1 MKKGIIVLLI
11 TVLAAGMVF
20 AGTLTGSAG
29 ISFGFDLDGKDW
41 GFKNPADS
49 TFKFT
54 FNLDTTDVAINT
66 HDTDIWAEITAEAYG
81 NITYDSS
88 KTYTEPVVDAD
99 DVKHNVPSWPGL
111 YDIDFGIT
119 AANIHIGEDWT
130 IGILGAGGMYDY
142 AADYHTNSDGSP
154 KNDVVIS
161 NVVATSGYELTAPGF
176 TVSYKE
182 WAAGFGA
189 NGNTDK
195 KSYTVLAHAQTKSFT
210 FAEGLTA
217 QAAGLAYLSDGGK
230 VASASAKVA
239 YAADKLSAGVAGDF
253 QYAEKKFV
261 FEVAANAKYDFV
273 TLNVYTTAGVL
284 TKDSDK
290 YDDDHPVKLDAKL
303 AAGYTFNEEGDVPV
317 TVNGSVDATNVLVK
331 GREINV
337 AANASAKVDA
347 FTFGAGAS
355 YAIMAKSLGLNLS
368 VSYEHEKFTAY
379 ALVGTDDVGFEFKFG
394 ADPALQSLGV
404 ELGISSTTI
413 VENATLALVY
423 SGANFVKS
431 GDSVAAKGAI
441 TASATISF

>member
-29 ISFGFDLDGKDW
+29 ISFGFNLDKKDW
-41 GFKNPADS
+41 GFKNSSDLKY
-49 TFKFT
+49 TFKFEIDT
-54 FNLDTTDVAINT
+54 ASAGISDHTTDV
-66 HDTDIWAEITAEAYG
+66 WAEVAATAQAT
-81 NITYDSS
+81 ISAS
-88 KTYTEPVVDAD
+88 KAPKTGELKAQISTL
-99 DVKHNVPSWPGL
+99 KIS
-111 YDIDFGIT
+111 T
-119 AANIHIGEDWT
+119 ANIHIGEVT
-130 IGILGAGGMYDY
+130 IGILEAGGKYDY
-142 AADYHTNSDGSP
+142 AADYHKNSDGSAV
-154 KNDVVIS
+154 NDTVIS
-161 NVVATSGYELTAPGF
+161 NKKAMSYDEDKGFGYLDLVALGF

-189 NGNTDK
+189 NGDTDDK
-195 KSYTVLAHAQTKSFT
+195 TYTVLAHAQTKAFT

-217 QAAGLAYLSDGGK
+217 QVAGLAYLSDSNGK

-317 TVNGSVDATNVLVK
+317 TVNGSVEATNVLVK

>member
-29 ISFGFDLDGKDW
+29 ISFGFDLDEKDW
-41 GFKNPADS
+41 GFNNPGKS

-81 NITYDSS
+81 DITYDSS
-88 KTYTEPVVDAD
+88 KVYTEPVVDDAGIH
-99 DVKHNVPSWPGL
+99 VVPSWPGL

-119 AANIHIGEDWT
+119 AANIHIGEVT
-130 IGILGAGGMYDY
+130 IGILGAGGKYDY
-142 AADYHTNSDGSP
+142 AADYHVDTYGDP
-154 KNDVVIS
+154 INDVVIS
-161 NVVATSGYELTAPGF
+161 NVVAESGYKLTAPGF
-176 TVSYKE
+176 TVSYNG
-182 WAAGFGA
+182 WAGGFGA
-189 NGNTDK
+189 AGNTENK
-195 KSYTVLAHAQTKSFT
+195 TYTVLGHAQTKEFT

-273 TLNVYTTAGVL
+273 TLNVYTTAGKL
-284 TKDSDK
+284 SIDAGL
-290 YDDDHPVKLDAKL
+290 YEDDNVKLDAML
-303 AAGYTFNEEGDVPV
+303 AAKYTFEGDVPV

-331 GREINV
+331 GREI
-337 AANASAKVDA
+337 AIKADASATVEKKVTVKA
-347 FTFGAGAS
+347 EAT
-355 YAIMAKSLGLNLS
+355 YKIMAKTLAPTLTVTYTHDMFKATAKLAMGFAFGAEEALTSLKPELS
-368 VSYEHEKFTAY
+368 VE
-379 ALVGTDDVGFEFKFG
+379 
-394 ADPALQSLGV
+394 
-404 ELGISSTTI
+404 STKL
-413 VENATLALVY
+413 VENATLALTWKG
-423 SGANFVKS
+423 SQFAGTKKN
-431 GDSVAAKGAI
+431 GAI
-441 TASATISF
+441 TASATIKF